1 MKFTIVNERKPIVI
15 EKGVPIP
22 REYLIGCQLRYPLM
36 EMKVKDSFSIP
47 YLGTNTRGTMSSCI
61 SNARK
66 KQQVNDHDNGRL
78 EQWSNQTEA
87 KFYVCGELNNGK
99 AQRTAR

>member
-22 REYLIGCQLRYPLM
+22 REYLIGRQLRYPLM

-47 YLGTNTRGTMSSCI
+47 YLGTNTSGTMSSCI

-66 KQQVNDHDNGRL
+66 KLALAGQRPR
-78 EQWSNQTEA
+78 QWTT
-87 KFYVCGELNNGK
+87 
-99 AQRTAR
+99 RTMVEPDGSKVLRVWRIK